1 MTRKLPTMG
10 MFASRK
16 RRGRGG
22 YNSASLPA
30 DVAAYIDPFEPES
43 AGMRY
48 PDAFSGFSGTYA
60 TSLVQVISTS
70 PAAGTFNDAN
80 LVSVAPV
87 LGTTL
92 FLVTPDPSNMFV
104 QGILGNQGAG
114 GGQWSG
120 VPNMFAWPNG
130 VLFSIAQ
137 GTLNA
142 FGPGSGTQ
150 NIDVVASNITA
161 FRSLFRS
168 ARCVNGG
175 AKLTGTMNFSS
186 VSGTVHAC
194 PVSVSLSPTIS
205 LNATIDPQ
213 NPALTEIQNGW
224 QCTLPQNLN
233 DMINLPGYV
242 ETPLAS
248 LQADELVAI
257 FGRYGEEAK
266 LFKDT
271 TYAWG
276 MENNVS
282 APTLSTRTGSAGNPD
297 NYGHYCICVCI
308 TGVQQSNGTP
318 AAAGTAIAELEL
330 RAHYEAQASATAFAL
345 FTAPSNHVYAGQGLI
360 TQAPPHQPVYD
371 AACDNLASRVP
382 VIRVVDDAG
391 EEETS
396 FVEEVGAL
404 WSKGLQIAN
413 SLLPAVEVVGPILAS
428 LFA

>member
-1 MTRKLPTMG
+1 MG
-10 MFASRK
+10 LFGSRP
-16 RRGRGG
+16 RRSRGR
-22 YNSASLPA
+22 NAISRDCIPA
-30 DVAAYIDPFEPES
+30 DLAAYIDPFDAAAP
-43 AGMRY
+43 GLRY
-48 PDAFSGFSGTYA
+48 PDEFRGLSGTYTTNLEIDILTA
-60 TSLVQVISTS
+60 

-87 LGTTL
+87 LGSSL
-92 FLVTPDPSNMFV
+92 FLLTPDPSNLYV
-104 QGILGNQGAG
+104 QGLYGNQGAG

-161 FRSLFRS
+161 LRSLFRS
-168 ARCVNGG
+168 ARLVTGG

-186 VSGTVHAC
+186 VSGTIHVC
-194 PVSVSLSPTIS
+194 PVPVDLSPTTI

-233 DMINLPGYV
+233 DMINMPGYV

-248 LQADELVAI
+248 LQTDELVAI
-257 FGRYGEEAK
+257 FGRYGAEAK
-266 LFKDT
+266 LFKET

-276 MENNVS
+276 MANNVS
-282 APTLSTRTGSAGNPD
+282 APTLSTRTGTAGIPD
-297 NYGHYCICVCI
+297 NYGHYAICVLI

-318 AAAGTAIAELEL
+318 AAAGTTICELEL
-330 RAHYEAQASATAFAL
+330 RNHYECQASPSAFAL
-345 FTAPSNHVYAGQGLI
+345 FTSPSNHVYAGQGLI
-360 TQAPPHQPVYD
+360 TQAPAHQPVYD
-371 AACDNLASRVP
+371 AAADNVASRIP
-382 VIRVVDDAG
+382 VVRVIDDAG
-391 EEETS
+391 
-396 FVEEVGAL
+396 VEEASFMTEVGKL
-404 WSKGLQIAN
+404 WDRGVAVAN
-413 SLLPAVEVVGPILAS
+413 SLMPAIEVIGPMIAS
-428 LFA
+428 LML